1 MRNTVVS
8 TWARCVERTRTSRY
22 ARNFLHLVTANVLAQ
37 VILLA
42 AAPLLS
48 RLYGPEAF
56 GVFGIFT
63 AIVGVG
69 LAVVTGRLEW
79 LIPNPRSSRRAG
91 ALLAIGLIVTVVS
104 CVAIGVTLLVTPR
117 AVLPTSWQAVDDVL
131 WMAPWVLAGTG
142 LQQLLQAWHIRG
154 ADLAI
159 LGRVKT
165 LQSIA
170 NVAVAVAAV
179 SVLGRAA
186 AQWGL
191 IAGMMFGAWAG
202 ALGLWRGSS
211 DVRSELASASRRQ
224 LKLVWCKYQGQIGW
238 SSLAA
243 ILNALS
249 LAIVPLLLAR
259 HYSVV
264 EVGFYTLTQRIAFIP
279 IGFVSNA
286 VRQSFWAEAAR
297 RVHSDRSALLK
308 LFMSSVRRLWWI
320 AAIVGLAAIAG
331 PLYVGPLFGRDQ
343 WEDAGWVLAATAP
356 MLIGQIVASP
366 MSHLEVHGK
375 QHWQAAWDALRILA
389 LALALE
395 GAGRA
400 ALAFPV
406 AVLAMSLVMGAM
418 YALLLGLNARALRLE
433 GRNET

>member
-104 CVAIGVTLLVTPR
+104 CVAISLTLLVTPR
-117 AVLPTSWQAVDDVL
+117 EVLPTSWQTVADVL
-131 WMAPWVLAGTG
+131 WLAPWVLAGTG
-142 LQQLLQAWHIRG
+142 LLQLLQAWHIRG
-154 ADLAI
+154 ADLAV
-159 LGRVKT
+159 LGRAKT
-165 LQSIA
+165 FQSIA
-170 NVAVAVAAV
+170 NVGVALAAV
-179 SVLGRAA
+179 WVIGKPA

-191 IAGMMFGAWAG
+191 IVGMMFGAWAG
-202 ALGLWRGSS
+202 AFGLWRGSS
-211 DVRSELASASRRQ
+211 DIRSALERTSRRR
-224 LKLVWCKYQGQIGW
+224 LKLVWCKYQSQIGW

-279 IGFVSNA
+279 IGFVSSA
-286 VRQSFWAEAAR
+286 ARQSFWAEAAR
-297 RVHSDRSALLK
+297 RIHSDRSALLE
-308 LFMSSVRRLWWI
+308 LFMSSIRRLWWI

-343 WEDAGWVLAATAP
+343 WEDAGWVLAASAP